1 MVVKMRKLISGVIC
15 VLLLVGSSAETRAK
29 SFKRAGIRNVVFEEI
44 DLTVS
49 FGSLKMQIGQKIDPG
64 SVKNELRLH
73 GFTFE
78 TLETI
83 FMKESYELP
92 AIELRGIGFQIVY
105 LEETNFLIF
114 VSSSRKDWVMSRNLK
129 PGTSIG
135 ELMLLY
141 PSMPKYAI
149 EGILDCT
156 SRMFPEFEGYVSDT
170 GFYFWISFLYEDG
183 IIQKITARLAEY
195 AS

>member
-1 MVVKMRKLISGVIC
+1 MRRLLSGLIC
-15 VLLLVGSSAETRAK
+15 VLLLAGSSAETVEK
-29 SFKRAGIRNVVFEEI
+29 SFKRFGIRKVVFGES

-49 FGSLKMQIGQKIDPG
+49 FGSLKMQIGQKIDPE

-73 GFTFE
+73 GFEFE

-83 FMKESYELP
+83 FMQESYGLP
-92 AIELRGIGFQIVY
+92 ATELRGIGFQIVY
-105 LEETNFLIF
+105 LDETNFLIY
-114 VSSSRKDWVMSRNLK
+114 VSSSRKDWAMSRNLK
-129 PGTSIG
+129 PGAFID
-135 ELMLLY
+135 ELRLIY
-141 PSMPKYAI
+141 PGMPKYAI

-156 SRMFPEFEGYVSDT
+156 SRMFTEFEGYTSDT

-183 IIQKITARLAEY
+183 IIQKVTVRLEEY